1 MSTKKKLAKKKAK
14 IRALKEKNRN
24 LVQAMLNPDKAQGL
38 PQLTPRA
45 QMLQRLA
52 MGQQQ
57 QPQSIQ
63 PYMALKQKNDETE
76 QSRKQLEKSMEDEK
90 IRKDE
95 ERKKLADTKAK
106 QKELKK
112 ENKEKDKQIAEQDK
126 QIAIMEKDKEKAEK
140 LNAQL
145 IT

>member
-14 IRALKEKNRN
+14 IRALKEKNRK
-24 LVQAMLNPDKAQGL
+24 LVQTMLNPDGQKSGV
-38 PQLTPRA
+38 PQLNPRA

-63 PYMALKQKNDETE
+63 PYMALKQKNDESE
-76 QSRKQLEKSMEDEK
+76 QTRRQLEKSMEDER

-95 ERKKLADTKAK
+95 ERKRLADTKAK
-106 QKELKK
+106 EKEMKK
-112 ENKEKDKQIAEQDK
+112 ENKRLKSEADAQEKEI
-126 QIAIMEKDKEKAEK
+126 
-140 LNAQL
+140 
-145 IT
+145 